1 MLVAAPN
8 QGLSPEMGMGLVD
21 KPVVCSDYQE
31 PGDTDYQ
38 ELTARTIRNQNR
50 PQTRRNA
57 GLQRLLTM
65 LTTIL
70 VGLLLTRS
78 ISARGSLAL
87 WGAPS
92 PRACARGRCKL
103 RGCLLEIRR

>member
-1 MLVAAPN
+1 MAYPRRRD
-8 QGLSPEMGMGLVD
+8 GGPVD
-21 KPVVCSDYQE
+21 KAVQYSVYRE
-31 PGDTDYQ
+31 PGSSVYR
-38 ELTARTIRNQNR
+38 EPEVRSIGNRNR

-92 PRACARGRCKL
+92 PRACALGRCKL
-103 RGCLLEIRR
+103 RGCLLEIKR